1 MKEISLYCYVGELH
15 PLEEACFDISFGHEV
30 LGSELYVPKI
40 QDLTP
45 QIDLNIHSRQKIK
58 PQKTRHNVSIYV
70 CMYVFIQLS
79 AYLFMVNLTIVSVV
93 QTTQRRMR
101 G

>member
-15 PLEEACFDISFGHEV
+15 ALEEEACFDISFGHGD

-45 QIDLNIHSRQKIK
+45 QTDLNIHKQKNK
-58 PQKTRHNVSIYV
+58 LRG
-70 CMYVFIQLS
+70 LS
-79 AYLFMVNLTIVSVV
+79 PHANYTDRAAAAG
-93 QTTQRRMR
+93 RRS
-101 G
+101 